1 MSDLEFILIGNRIL
15 VQIQEEGPKTVN
27 GIIMP
32 TATPDRFPRAVV
44 CHVSLDVPLVN
55 QGDEIVIDRHSGMK
69 ITINDE
75 QFQLI
80 KAEDV
85 IAVFQEK

>member
-1 MSDLEFILIGNRIL
+1 MDEFILHGNRIL
-15 VQIQEEGPKTVN
+15 VQMEEEGPKTVN

-32 TATPDRFPRAVV
+32 TSTPDRFPKAVV
-44 CHVSLDVPLVN
+44 KHVSMDVPLTN
-55 QGDEIVIDRHSGMK
+55 EGDEIVIDRHSGIG

-75 QFQLI
+75 TYQLI

-85 IAVFQEK
+85 IATFQVK